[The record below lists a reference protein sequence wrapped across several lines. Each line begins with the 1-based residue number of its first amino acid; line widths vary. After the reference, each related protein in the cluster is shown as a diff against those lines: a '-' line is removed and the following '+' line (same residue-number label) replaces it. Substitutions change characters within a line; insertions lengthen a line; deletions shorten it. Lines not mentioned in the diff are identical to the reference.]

1 MRAWLALLPLTSLLA
16 ASCTTLSRGPVDR
29 RYEVIL
35 DHTTTGG
42 GPGASLRRH
51 VSVTAEVVERRTAE
65 QFALT
70 LQRVTATGDPA
81 DAASARSLEGA
92 VVNVGPDPEVVFG
105 GRLLSSPLSVVD
117 TALLSQ
123 VLVSMPADER
133 APSTAYRLYLPVK
146 DARVS
151 LSLRQELGASTQH
164 RDARGKTVS
173 VTAGGSKET
182 VISAFQASSDGS
194 NRYVAQPA
202 LVDLIGPAPSQP
214 FDTALRGR
222 GNGDSGRPSDSIG
235 AGLLCLFTFG
245 LACPPPPPR
254 TRPSA
259 GAGQEIVVVN
269 GPRSLDVKMSEKID
283 IKTTGLVDKA
293 GKRLLQSN
301 TTGQSTLTG
310 TLPVGA
316 GVPPELEG
324 KPLQA
329 ASTWTAKKTLLPGG
343 PGPALAQGLALV
355 MLFAVAVATG
365 LMAVRRRW
373 T

>member
-70 LQRVTATGDPA
+70 LQRITATGDAA
-81 DAASARSLEGA
+81 DAASARSLEGE
-92 VVNVGPDPEVVFG
+92 VVNVGPDPEVAFG

-151 LSLRQELGASTQH
+151 LSLRQELGAS
-164 RDARGKTVS
+164 
-173 VTAGGSKET
+173 
-182 VISAFQASSDGS
+182 
-194 NRYVAQPA
+194 
-202 LVDLIGPAPSQP
+202 
-214 FDTALRGR
+214 
-222 GNGDSGRPSDSIG
+222 
-235 AGLLCLFTFG
+235 CLFSFG

-254 TRPSA
+254 TRPRA

-283 IKTTGLVDKA
+283 IKTTGLVEKA

-343 PGPALAQGLALV
+343 PGPGRRSLAQGLALV

-365 LMAVRRRW
+365 VMAVRRRW

>member
-1 MRAWLALLPLTSLLA
+1 MRAWLALLPLTSILA

-65 QFALT
+65 QLALT
-70 LQRVTATGDPA
+70 VQKVTATGDPA
-81 DAASARSLEGA
+81 DVASARSLEGA
-92 VVNVGPDPEVVFG
+92 TVTVGPESEVAFG

-146 DARVS
+146 DARFS
-151 LSLRQELGASTQH
+151 LSLRQEMGASTQH

-173 VTAGGSKET
+173 VTAGGSKEM

-194 NRYVAQPA
+194 NRYVAQSA

-222 GNGDSGRPSDSIG
+222 GNGDSGIPRSSLSRLFG
-235 AGLLCLFTFG
+235 CLFG
-245 LACPPPPPR
+245 SCPPLPPR
-254 TRPSA
+254 TRPRA

-283 IKTTGLVDKA
+283 IKTTGLVEKA

-343 PGPALAQGLALV
+343 PGPGRRSLAQGLALV

-365 LMAVRRRW
+365 VMAVRRRW